1 MAYLSHPQ
9 RLATDADVH
18 TVHPTSIASRLSR
31 FGLHISLWIL
41 TPVHGIGSHV
51 KQEVK
56 ELYTSLPQTVR
67 VATGKLQHI
76 LHILRGIQTNPVSAL
91 PPFHTTESQARAI
104 RHVHIKLSKDLL
116 HIVIVCINT
125 NDEKDLKNRPF
136 IM

>member
-1 MAYLSHPQ
+1 M
-9 RLATDADVH
+9 
-18 TVHPTSIASRLSR
+18 
-31 FGLHISLWIL
+31 
-41 TPVHGIGSHV
+41 

-56 ELYTSLPQTVR
+56 ELDTSLPQTVR

-76 LHILRGIQTNPVSAL
+76 LHILRRIQTNPVSAL

-125 NDEKDLKNRPF
+125 DDENLFLTQIFHNVEQARSSVQSNVTKVTSQYSKH
-136 IM
+136 